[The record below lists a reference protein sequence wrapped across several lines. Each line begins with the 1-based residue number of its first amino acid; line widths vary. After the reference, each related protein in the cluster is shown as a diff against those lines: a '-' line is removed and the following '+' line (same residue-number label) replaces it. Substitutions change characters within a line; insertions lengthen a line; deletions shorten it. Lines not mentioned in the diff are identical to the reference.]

1 MLPDHS
7 RLTFAFLHQG
17 KADGVYVEN
26 GHHVSFANV
35 TVSYEG
41 DRSAHSWFGKCIN
54 IDGYS
59 TDIVGIGEV
68 TCINGQ

>member
-1 MLPDHS
+1 VLPVHS
-7 RLTFAFLHQG
+7 CPTFVILRQG

-59 TDIVGIGEV
+59 KDIVGVGEV
-68 TCINGQ
+68 TCINGP